1 MIAHI
6 LRVLLVTLLL
16 ALPVAAQ
23 DPGTPDYKSFETA
36 ATKVEDAVAKGEVLD
51 ARLSEMRADMVKWR
65 STFTDAQDVNADPIA
80 TVKNQ
85 IAALGDVPA
94 EGTTEDPAIA
104 KRRTELNAQLSK
116 LQAPVIAASEAA
128 TRADSIIRTIDKLI
142 RERQADK
149 LLRLSPSPLNPV
161 NWPVAVSMFGW
172 MGQWIYDETRWRFT
186 QPVNFE
192 ELRNNAPLIA
202 VLVLLS
208 AILMLRGS
216 RWMGRLT
223 EWLLDK
229 TAMRGRSLISGLVS
243 LGQVVLPVI
252 GAVLLT
258 TAFEQTT
265 LFGPILTQ
273 FFRTAPVV
281 LFTVLVAWWLGKR
294 VFPTRSAGEES
305 ALGLGEE
312 GRAEGRVHALMMGIA
327 LGLHQFVLV
336 WIAPRAEDYLGGA
349 AATAS
354 DKAAAVAEQA
364 DAAMSVV
371 QAPLQIFAA
380 LVLFRMGQLLRRHG
394 GGASAS
400 DEGTAFRFKLLHW
413 AGNVAIAIAVV
424 TPVLSVIGYVS
435 AAGALIWP
443 ALVTLGLFAAIAVLQ
458 GFLAE
463 FYVVVTRS
471 EEDSRDALV
480 PVLAGFVLTLAA
492 VPILALI
499 WGARVDD
506 LMEIW
511 TQFRAGVSVGG
522 VRISPTSFITF
533 AVVFAAGYTF
543 TRLFQGALKT
553 SILPKTSID
562 KGGQNAIVSGLG
574 YLGMFLA
581 AVLAISAAG
590 IDLSSLA
597 IVAGALSVGIGFG
610 LQTIVQN
617 FVSGI
622 ILLIE
627 RPISEGDWIEVGG
640 QQGIVKNIS
649 VRATIIETFDRT
661 DVIMPNADLISGAV
675 TNWTRGN
682 KTGRLIVPVGVA
694 YGSDTRRVSDILLEI
709 AQAQP
714 LVMINPAPFVV
725 FSGFGADSMDFE
737 IRAILSDVNFGLRV
751 RSEMNHQIAE
761 RFAAEG
767 IEIPFAQRDVW
778 LRNPETLRAAPA
790 PAVHHAVPSTAMMP
804 EPGEGIAAQLSDNDG
819 REDGDDR

>member
-1 MIAHI
+1 MIARL
-6 LRVLLVTLLL
+6 LRVVLVALVL
-16 ALPVAAQ
+16 ALPAAAQ
-23 DPGTPDYKSFETA
+23 DPAAPDYKSFETVSA
-36 ATKVEDAVAKGEVLD
+36 QVETAVAKGEVLD

-65 STFTDAQDVNADPIA
+65 STFTDAQGVNGDQIA
-80 TVKNQ
+80 TVKSQ
-85 IAALGDVPA
+85 IAALGEPPA

-104 KRRTELNAQLSK
+104 KRRDELNAQLSK

-149 LLRLSPSPLNPV
+149 LLRLSPSVANPV
-161 NWPVAVSMFGW
+161 NWPVAVSMLGW
-172 MGQWIYDETRWRFT
+172 MGQWIYDETRWRFA

-192 ELRNNAPLIA
+192 ELRNNAPLIG
-202 VLVLLS
+202 LLLLLS
-208 AILMLRGS
+208 AVLMLRGS

-229 TAMRGRSLISGLVS
+229 TAMRGRSLISGFVS

-258 TAFEQTT
+258 AALEQTT
-265 LFGPILTQ
+265 LFGPIMTQ
-273 FFRTAPVV
+273 FFRIAPAV
-281 LFTVLVAWWLGKR
+281 LMTMLVAWWLGRR
-294 VFPTRSAGEES
+294 VFPTRTGEVS
-305 ALGLGEE
+305 ALSLGEE
-312 GRAEGRVHALMMGIA
+312 GRAEGRVHAVMMGIA
-327 LGLHQFVLV
+327 LGLHQFLLA

-354 DKAAAVAEQA
+354 DKAAAIADQA
-364 DAAMSVV
+364 DAAMSVL

-394 GGASAS
+394 GGASAD

-413 AGNVAIAIAVV
+413 MGNAAIAIAAV
-424 TPVLSVIGYVS
+424 TPVLALIGYVS

-471 EEDSRDALV
+471 DDDRRDALV
-480 PVLAGFVLTLAA
+480 PVLAGFLLVLAA
-492 VPILALI
+492 VPLLALI

-533 AVVFAAGYTF
+533 ALVFAVGYTF
-543 TRLFQGALKT
+543 TRLFQGALKS
-553 SILPKTSID
+553 SILPKTTID

-574 YLGMFLA
+574 YLGLFLS

-597 IVAGALSVGIGFG
+597 IVAGALSVGIG
-610 LQTIVQN
+610 
-617 FVSGI
+617 SAC
-622 ILLIE
+622 
-627 RPISEGDWIEVGG
+627 RPSC
-640 QQGIVKNIS
+640 
-649 VRATIIETFDRT
+649 RT
-661 DVIMPNADLISGAV
+661 S
-675 TNWTRGN
+675 
-682 KTGRLIVPVGVA
+682 
-694 YGSDTRRVSDILLEI
+694 S
-709 AQAQP
+709 
-714 LVMINPAPFVV
+714 PA
-725 FSGFGADSMDFE
+725 SSC
-737 IRAILSDVNFGLRV
+737 
-751 RSEMNHQIAE
+751 
-761 RFAAEG
+761 
-767 IEIPFAQRDVW
+767 
-778 LRNPETLRAAPA
+778 
-790 PAVHHAVPSTAMMP
+790 
-804 EPGEGIAAQLSDNDG
+804 
-819 REDGDDR
+819 